1 MSLNQSFAKNT
12 KQDKLINTID
22 FTMNSSPSEDNMVR
36 NYYSNTVGSLSI
48 KGKSFDMNLKDIDYL
63 LDTLERAKE
72 VYFKKYKLR
81 V

>member
-1 MSLNQSFAKNT
+1 MSLNQSFAKNS
-12 KQDKLINTID
+12 KHDKLINSID
-22 FTMNSSPSEDNMVR
+22 FTMNSSPTEESMAK
-36 NYYSNTVGSLSI
+36 NYYSNIVGTLSL
-48 KGKSFDMNLKDIDYL
+48 KGKEFDVNLKDIDYL